1 MMGYQRIKSPEE
13 ILQRYWDE
21 AEGEMTFDLIVEA
34 MSEYGSQFNNDV
46 EDIDNY
52 ELGLIDNPFQDD

>member
-1 MMGYQRIKSPEE
+1 MGYERIKSPEE

-34 MSEYGSQFNNDV
+34 MNEYGSQFDNDIETSIGTI
-46 EDIDNY
+46 EDPFDY
-52 ELGLIDNPFQDD
+52 E